1 MSGKTYEVIT
11 DLFRGNQNH
20 LCSTFGSFRLL
31 CRFDFD
37 DLYGYISAVTGR
49 KPIAPK
55 DFVGHSGTPAITC
68 SHKAASGFLYPLDK
82 GMIYI
87 YKPPIYLR

>member
-1 MSGKTYEVIT
+1 MNDGMVDSLCNVI
-11 DLFRGNQNH
+11 
-20 LCSTFGSFRLL
+20 FGFILL
-31 CRFDFD
+31 
-37 DLYGYISAVTGR
+37 AVTGR

-55 DFVGHSGTPAITC
+55 GFIGHSGTAAITC

-82 GMIYI
+82 GLIYI

>member
-1 MSGKTYEVIT
+1 MFYHIFNYHFFKFS
-11 DLFRGNQNH
+11 L
-20 LCSTFGSFRLL
+20 
-31 CRFDFD
+31 
-37 DLYGYISAVTGR
+37 AVTGR

-55 DFVGHSGTPAITC
+55 DFLGNSGTPAVTC

>member
-1 MSGKTYEVIT
+1 MVRVFYKF
-11 DLFRGNQNH
+11 DLNN
-20 LCSTFGSFRLL
+20 
-31 CRFDFD
+31 
-37 DLYGYISAVTGR
+37 LYVYISAVTGR

>member
-1 MSGKTYEVIT
+1 MV
-11 DLFRGNQNH
+11 LVV
-20 LCSTFGSFRLL
+20 
-31 CRFDFD
+31 CRFDCNGF
-37 DLYGYISAVTGR
+37 YEFISAVTGR